1 MYKNRNRCGEKK
13 NQQRQKKNLKNLKKM
28 WKIPTEINNE
38 KKMGL
43 GGGDE

>member
-1 MYKNRNRCGEKK
+1 MYKKRNRCGEKK
-13 NQQRQKKNLKNLKKM
+13 PTKTKKNLKNLKKM